1 MLFRSLLF
9 AVGFVGRQFG
19 SPFCGAI
26 PSAATRSS
34 SPRCPDDR
42 TGLRTPPLAR
52 ALLPLARALAARG
65 LGEAAGH
72 LVAVERR
79 RSGRGGRAAPSRSA
93 HLGRCPPHRRS
104 TPPTPPSPTATTG
117 PGSSWNH
124 SRRSPRSL
132 LRRAVAHTALSQIGR
147 ASCRERVVP

>member
-42 TGLRTPPLAR
+42 TGLRIPPLAR

-104 TPPTPPSPTATTG
+104 TYRKSTRLNS
-117 PGSSWNH
+117 NH
-124 SRRSPRSL
+124 VAISCSVFCL
-132 LRRAVAHTALSQIGR
+132 EKRRAL
-147 ASCRERVVP
+147 